1 MATLKIYQDSF
12 PMNPRTEWDNLGTIA
27 YKHRNYTLGE
37 EEMSDHPIEW
47 LMHKLNRTRTRYG
60 HFDDVLV
67 KLEAEFFE
75 KYIGHKVYLYDHSGI
90 SVSTKPFS
98 CRWDSGQ
105 VGYIYVSKEK
115 VREEYGVKR
124 ISPEL
129 RTKIL
134 SYLDGEVETFNQ
146 YLNNDV
152 YGFTIED
159 EEGNVLESVG
169 GFYGDDFAEN
179 GMVGYIDSELLGMSE
194 TELIEH
200 IKQVDV
206 EYA

>member
-1 MATLKIYQDSF
+1 MATLKIHQDSF

-27 YKHRNYTLGE
+27 YKHGRYTLGE
-37 EEMSDHPIEW
+37 EEMSDPIDW
-47 LMHKLNRTRTRYG
+47 LETMLNLNPKYVYSNDRLTE
-60 HFDDVLV
+60 
-67 KLEAEFFE
+67 LEDKFFE
-75 KYIGHKVYLYDHSGI
+75 KYIGHKIYLYDHSGI

-98 CRWDSGQ
+98 CPWDSGQ

-134 SYLDGEVETFNQ
+134 SYLDGEIETFNQ

-169 GFYGDDFAEN
+169 GFYGDDFVEN
-179 GMVGYIDSELLGMSE
+179 GMADHIDSELLGMSD